1 MPTAAKLVAA
11 FWFALLAWFA
21 AELTKNYVPE
31 GTQFGIMSLIAG
43 GFGFLT
49 GWVFLG
55 RRAGDT
61 MAAAYSYG
69 FSSSVILTF
78 WSVFYFAFE
87 TMIHRSLDRRYRGP
101 TEAVLGVF
109 DLMRD
114 YFLYVFKPDVLF
126 ILIVGGFFGGWIT
139 EKAARKWS

>member
-11 FWFALLAWFA
+11 IWFALLAWFA
-21 AELTKNYVPE
+21 AELAKNYLPE
-31 GTQFGIMSLIAG
+31 STRYGLMTYIVGFFGL
-43 GFGFLT
+43 LT
-49 GWVFLG
+49 GWIFLG

-87 TMIHRSLDRRYRGP
+87 TMIHRSLDKRYRGP
-101 TEAVLGVF
+101 TEALMAMV
-109 DLMRD
+109 DLMRE
-114 YFLYVFKPDVLF
+114 YIMYVLKPDILF
-126 ILIVGGFFGGWIT
+126 ILIVGGFFGGWLT
-139 EKAARKWS
+139 EKAARKWA

>member
-11 FWFALLAWFA
+11 FWFAPLAWFA
-21 AELTKNYVPE
+21 AELSKNYVPE
-31 GTQFGIMSLIAG
+31 GTQFGIMSYIAG

-87 TMIHRSLDRRYRGP
+87 TMIHRSIDRRYRGP

-126 ILIVGGFFGGWIT
+126 ILIIGGFFGGWIT

>member
-31 GTQFGIMSLIAG
+31 GTQFGIMSYIAA

-126 ILIVGGFFGGWIT
+126 ILIIGGFFGGWIT